1 MKTTDP
7 IDAYSCINYFSKL
20 FIYTNEKSM
29 AILIA
34 TNEKISE
41 VEGAFFLKIIK
52 NIYIN
57 E

>member
-1 MKTTDP
+1 VKTTDP

-41 VEGAFFLKIIK
+41 AEGAFF
-52 NIYIN
+52 
-57 E
+57 